1 MYLKRK
7 RNTMKRTTLVL
18 LIGIILF
25 AAVGC
30 TPKQAALDAAKP
42 SVDTITAAS
51 GQLYYPAGSY
61 DLAELQA
68 VLAQYP
74 YKATVGIATTNSDG
88 SPNLAV
94 AIPAI
99 TSDGKYLKL
108 GLADNRTK
116 NNLTERELTVVMF
129 YEYNPTAAEK
139 SERNRGCRVV
149 ARYVGEKE
157 NSRLNKEAN
166 DKNPSLYLEIVEL
179 LPIG

>member
-1 MYLKRK
+1 
-7 RNTMKRTTLVL
+7 MKRVIALLLVL
-18 LIGIILF
+18 VVVF

-30 TPKQAALDAAKP
+30 TKQQATEAVKP

-61 DLAELQA
+61 DLPALQA
-68 VLAQYP
+68 ALSAYP
-74 YKATVGIATTNSDG
+74 YKVTVGIATTNADG

-94 AIPAI
+94 AIPGI

-116 NNLTERELTVVMF
+116 ANMTERELAVVMF
-129 YEYNPTAAEK
+129 YEYNPTAVEK
-139 SERNRGCRVV
+139 TDRNKGCRVI
-149 ARYVGEKE
+149 AKYVGDKE
-157 NSRLNKEAN
+157 NTRLNNEAK
-166 DKNPSLYLEIVEL
+166 DKNPTLYLEIVEI